1 MRDVLAEI
9 CDRKRAHVAKQKSLK
24 SLNELE
30 AQSRSAPATR
40 GFLKALKQ
48 KDAAGK
54 FPVITEIKKAS
65 PSAGV
70 IREDFN
76 PKTLAAAYQQAGA
89 ACLSVLTDNPYF
101 QGDDTDI
108 LKAREACSL
117 PVLRKDFMLD
127 TYQVTEARALGADCI
142 LIILAAVDDV
152 LASEMEDAAFGLGMD
167 VLIETHDAF
176 EFERALKLQSPLIGI
191 NNRDLKTLQ
200 VELQTTLDLAKN
212 APQDRVVISESGISS
227 NDDLKNL
234 WLGGARGFLVGERLM
249 RQDNVMRAA
258 AELIGMGR

>member
-89 ACLSVLTDNPYF
+89 ACLSEANTSSTAARIIKIQSAP
-101 QGDDTDI
+101 
-108 LKAREACSL
+108 KARAS
-117 PVLRKDFMLD
+117 
-127 TYQVTEARALGADCI
+127 VT
-142 LIILAAVDDV
+142 
-152 LASEMEDAAFGLGMD
+152 
-167 VLIETHDAF
+167 
-176 EFERALKLQSPLIGI
+176 
-191 NNRDLKTLQ
+191 
-200 VELQTTLDLAKN
+200 
-212 APQDRVVISESGISS
+212 
-227 NDDLKNL
+227 
-234 WLGGARGFLVGERLM
+234 
-249 RQDNVMRAA
+249 
-258 AELIGMGR
+258 